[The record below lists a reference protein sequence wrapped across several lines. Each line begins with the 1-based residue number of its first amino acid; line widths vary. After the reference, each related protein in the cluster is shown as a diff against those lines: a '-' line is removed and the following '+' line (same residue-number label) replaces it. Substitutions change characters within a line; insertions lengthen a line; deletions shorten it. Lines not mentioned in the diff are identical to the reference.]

1 MVILLIETFKK
12 QQFRFLKND
21 QIKLVKSSK
30 YSDENELKLRRE
42 IRFKPIIN
50 EKKKKKR
57 VIVWRKLGGKE
68 KKMEWMRR

>member
-1 MVILLIETFKK
+1 M
-12 QQFRFLKND
+12 
-21 QIKLVKSSK
+21 KSSK

-50 EKKKKKR
+50 EKKKKKKKR